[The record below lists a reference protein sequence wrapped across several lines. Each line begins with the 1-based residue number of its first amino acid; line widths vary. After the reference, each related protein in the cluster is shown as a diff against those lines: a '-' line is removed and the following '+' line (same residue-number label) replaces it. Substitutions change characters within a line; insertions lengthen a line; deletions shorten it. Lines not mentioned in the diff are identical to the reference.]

1 MIRWIR
7 QRLGTGPHE
16 ALGEGTWLLLDAR
29 HLVDKGGNPAQPIRK
44 LIDEGAQAYRQGNSV
59 VVACD
64 FGISRSNA
72 IAAGILSLVE
82 NKCYDLAV
90 QEVMDATAEREIKL
104 DLVEAVR
111 LALGEVRPQADKRA
125 VLVTGATGFIGRHLV
140 ARLQETH
147 RVVGPPRKLLD
158 LQNGAVNLANY
169 CARECVGQIIH
180 LAYPREYTNVAAA
193 ASSVM
198 MLRTVLDTCRLLKI
212 RLVFISGWVV
222 FSGYSTVALVADEET
237 PLRPKGIYAET
248 KYIEEMLVDLHYR
261 RGDVERSV
269 CRLSPVYGPGGQ
281 RPRFI
286 QTFHQAISRK
296 DLVTTHRFRNG
307 RPALDLLYVTD
318 AAEALATVAAWP
330 KSDVFHF
337 GTGVLHSTTEL
348 ATMIGRISG
357 HAVRHQ
363 EIEMDEFTSNIAF
376 PSDNARTQ
384 LNWSA
389 KVQVEDGLANILVD
403 PRRRES

>member
-7 QRLGTGPHE
+7 ERLGTAPHD

-29 HLVDKGGNPAQPIRK
+29 HLVDKGGNPAEPIRK
-44 LIDEGAQAYRQGNSV
+44 LIEEGTQAYRQGKSV

-72 IAAGILSLVE
+72 IAAGILSLAE
-82 NKCYDLAV
+82 NKPYDRAV
-90 QEVMDATAEREIKL
+90 QEVVDATAEREIKL

-111 LALGEVRPQADKRA
+111 LALGEVRPQADRRT
-125 VLVTGATGFIGRHLV
+125 VLVTGATGFIGRYLV
-140 ARLQETH
+140 ARLQDTH
-147 RVVGPPRKLLD
+147 RVVGPPKEVLN

-169 CARECVGQIIH
+169 CARESIGQIIH

-222 FSGYSTVALVADEET
+222 FSGYSTEAMVADEAT
-237 PLRPKGIYAET
+237 ALRPKGVYGET

-261 RGDVERSV
+261 RGDVDRSI

-296 DLVTTHRFRNG
+296 DIVTTHRFRNG

-318 AAEALATVAAWP
+318 AAEALTAVAAWP

-337 GTGVLHSTTEL
+337 GTGVLHSTAEL
-348 ATMIGRISG
+348 ATIIGNISG
-357 HAVRHQ
+357 YAVRQQ
-363 EIEMDEFTSNIAF
+363 EIEIDEFTSNIAF
-376 PSDNARTQ
+376 PADKART
-384 LNWSA
+384 LLHWSA
-389 KVQVEDGLANILVD
+389 KVRVKDGLVNILAD
-403 PRRRES
+403 PREIES